1 MHGQQTCYTS
11 TLVCFLAVL
20 YLDDIFHTM
29 FAAGFEISRASI
41 CQFASFY
48 PSVNPSILPSGRS
61 CRSLSQAHCL
71 ALLKDGRLLA
81 WGSNPQGQ
89 VGNGFS
95 SLENC

>member
-48 PSVNPSILPSGRS
+48 PSVNPSILPSFHPAEAAVPSARHI
-61 CRSLSQAHCL
+61 A
-71 ALLKDGRLLA
+71 
-81 WGSNPQGQ
+81 
-89 VGNGFS
+89 
-95 SLENC
+95 